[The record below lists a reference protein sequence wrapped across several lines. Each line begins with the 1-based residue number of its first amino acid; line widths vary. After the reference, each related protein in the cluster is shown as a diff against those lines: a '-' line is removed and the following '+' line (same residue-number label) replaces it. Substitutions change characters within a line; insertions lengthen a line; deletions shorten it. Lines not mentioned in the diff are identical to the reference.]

1 MHLLRGDGEAG
12 DSGLISLFGAQCEWM
27 AKPVA
32 RVFGMVGPAIAL
44 TVPQWAIPQALANQ
58 PTWSQSPATTTELQW
73 ATTSTAELAGKPL
86 AWTILSPSEAR
97 VEAAGSGQQAG
108 STTPA
113 DPTPTASPSTEPAKT
128 NQQNPWIIGIGGG
141 ARIGAGEPTYPMV
154 YGRLGRM
161 LDKNAS
167 LSLRPRYI
175 FGNSDL
181 QGRSNNE
188 GAFQMPLTL
197 DLKATSW
204 LNPYLGGGI
213 ATNTDSTG
221 KTNGMLSAG
230 TDILINPYLA
240 IDLGVNYIFQS
251 NSSDA
256 NNGDFE
262 FTSVL
267 YLRF

>member
-1 MHLLRGDGEAG
+1 
-12 DSGLISLFGAQCEWM
+12 
-27 AKPVA
+27 
-32 RVFGMVGPAIAL
+32 
-44 TVPQWAIPQALANQ
+44 
-58 PTWSQSPATTTELQW
+58 
-73 ATTSTAELAGKPL
+73 
-86 AWTILSPSEAR
+86 
-97 VEAAGSGQQAG
+97 
-108 STTPA
+108 
-113 DPTPTASPSTEPAKT
+113 
-128 NQQNPWIIGIGGG
+128 
-141 ARIGAGEPTYPMV
+141 
-154 YGRLGRM
+154 M
-161 LDKNAS
+161 LDKNTS

-221 KTNGMLSAG
+221 QTNGMVSLGA
-230 TDILINPYLA
+230 DISISRNLA
-240 IDLGVNYIFQS
+240 IDLSVNYIIQS
-251 NSSDA
+251 NADDSNDR
-256 NNGDFE
+256 DIE